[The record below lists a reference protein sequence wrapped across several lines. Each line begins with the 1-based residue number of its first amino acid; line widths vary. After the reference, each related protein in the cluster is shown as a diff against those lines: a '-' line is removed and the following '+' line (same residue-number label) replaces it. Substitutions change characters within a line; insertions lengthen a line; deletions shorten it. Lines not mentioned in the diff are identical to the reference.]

1 MGSKSKA
8 TSSKRATA
16 PNEPQ
21 ENATPSSKRPKK
33 SQDESPSIGLMDQK
47 AGPSKTSHSEGVDA
61 DINMDS
67 RIAHSQTADTEDDD
81 EEDGDEIDI
90 QDNERESSGD
100 DTDVEDDED
109 QELRANSIAVH
120 KKEAHTSDRVQKML
134 TNPEIDAA
142 FHQQYMSQITQG
154 FGDELNTL
162 REVLHEAVSN

>member
-1 MGSKSKA
+1 MGSKSKT

-16 PNEPQ
+16 PNE
-21 ENATPSSKRPKK
+21 A
-33 SQDESPSIGLMDQK
+33 PSIGLTDQK
-47 AGPSKTSHSEGVDA
+47 AGSSKASRSEGVDV

-67 RIAHSQTADTEDDD
+67 RIAHLQNTDIEDDD
-81 EEDGDEIDI
+81 EKDGDEIDM

-142 FHQQYMSQITQG
+142 FHEQYMSQITQG

-162 REVLHEAVSN
+162 REVLHEAVSG